1 MTFHLLSKNIQKK
14 IWDMKWDRFTP
25 IQDRAIPVIVNS
37 TRDVIISS
45 GTASGKTES
54 AFLPVLSIVEK
65 KAESELKVLYISPLK
80 ALINNQFERIEK
92 LCEHTHIPIH
102 KWHGDVSQSVKKK
115 FLKEPAGILQITP
128 ESLESLFINR
138 TEQIRK
144 LFKELDFV
152 IIDEIHSFLNGE
164 RGVHL
169 RSLLSRI
176 ENLAQN
182 QPRIIGLSATID
194 NFHFVKEWVNYR
206 TPEKVE
212 IVEEKGSEKQL
223 MYYLMHFPEKEGEN
237 SGSKLEVSLFEDIRE
252 LTRHQKAII
261 FCNDRGSVEEL
272 TVFLNRLA
280 EREKVG
286 ETYYAHHSS
295 IDKKEREYVEKT
307 MISSKLPKTVVATS
321 TLELGLDIGDVDI
334 VIQLNSTFTVS
345 SLKQRLG
352 RSGRKRDAKQMLQM
366 YTTKR
371 DSLLQSLS
379 VMELA
384 LEKWIEPATGYPQP
398 FDILLHQIISMCTE
412 TNGITISKLLERVE
426 NNHIFYKLDT
436 VDVQILLNHMIKLDY
451 LEIVKGPNEVI
462 VGLEGERILRSRD
475 FYAVFITPEEYL
487 VLEGVRKIGT
497 LDKSTFLGSEGDNII
512 LSGKLWTIKQ
522 IDSQKNKIYVSKA
535 VNGKPPRYSSSGLK
549 LHKKIGEKIIQI
561 LCDDYQFNY
570 INKEAL
576 DSLNDERR
584 FYHDNNIQ
592 SIDRVIREEDD
603 SFLLESFT
611 GTVIAQTLVWMLRSL
626 GFVAKIEDGLNR
638 LRIEGPFSI
647 DVLNF
652 IKGEEWDEVRLFP
665 FITEVEWF
673 NSKFSPFLPDELFMK
688 MHIAHEMD
696 IRGATEYLEEFEF
709 KFVDCR
715 ARRA

>member
-1 MTFHLLSKNIQKK
+1 MTFNLLSKNIQKK

-25 IQDRAIPVIVNS
+25 IQDSTIPVIINS
-37 TRDVIISS
+37 SRDVIVSS
-45 GTASGKTES
+45 GTASGKTEA
-54 AFLPVLSIVEK
+54 AFLPILSLVEK
-65 KAESELKVLYISPLK
+65 AAVSELKVLYISPLK

-115 FLKEPAGILQITP
+115 FLREPAGILQITP
-128 ESLESLFINR
+128 ESIESLFINR
-138 TEQIRK
+138 TEQIK
-144 LFKELDFV
+144 NLFKSLDFV
-152 IIDEIHSFLNGE
+152 VIDEIHSFLNND

-176 ENLAQN
+176 ETLAQN
-182 QPRIIGLSATID
+182 RPRIIGLSATID
-194 NFHFVKEWVNYR
+194 NFEFVKTWVNY
-206 TPEKVE
+206 TSPEEVE
-212 IVEEKGSEKQL
+212 IVDEKGSEKHL
-223 MYYLMHFPEKEGEN
+223 LYYLMHFPEKEDEEAGN
-237 SGSKLEVSLFEDIRE
+237 KLEVSLFEDIRD
-252 LTRHQKAII
+252 LTRNQKAII

-307 MISSKLPKTVVATS
+307 MMESKMPKTVVATS

-371 DSLLQSLS
+371 DSLLQSLA

-384 LEKWIEPATGYPQP
+384 LDKWIEPATGYAQP
-398 FDILLHQIISMCTE
+398 YDILFHQVISICTE
-412 TNGITISKLLERVE
+412 TNGITTSQLLERIE
-426 NNHIFYKLDT
+426 RNHIFYQFST
-436 VDVQILLNHMIKLDY
+436 IDVQLLINHM
-451 LEIVKGPNEVI
+451 LEQDILEMVKGPNELI
-462 VGLEGERILRSRD
+462 VGLAGERILRSRD
-475 FYAVFITPEEYL
+475 FYAVFITPEEYM

-512 LSGKLWTIKQ
+512 LAGKLWTIKQ
-522 IDSQKNKIYVSKA
+522 IDMEKNKIYVSKA

-549 LHKKIGEKIIQI
+549 LHKKIGEKIMGI
-561 LCDDYQFNY
+561 LCDDHQFHYTNQ
-570 INKEAL
+570 EAL
-576 DSLNDERR
+576 DTLNDERK
-584 FYHDNNIQ
+584 FYHDNQIHLGN
-592 SIDRVIREEDD
+592 RVIKEEDG
-603 SFLLESFT
+603 SYLLESFT
-611 GTVIAQTLVWMLRSL
+611 GTVIAQTLGWMFRAI
-626 GFVAKIEDGLNR
+626 GFAAKIEDGLNR
-638 LRIEGPFSI
+638 MRIEGPLSI

-652 IKGEEWDEVRLFP
+652 IKKEDWDETRLLP
-665 FITEVEWF
+665 HIAEPELY
-673 NSKFSPFLPDELFMK
+673 NSKFSPYLPDKLFWS
-688 MHIAHEMD
+688 MHAAHEMD
-696 IRGATEYLEEFEF
+696 IEGAIQYLNEFEF
-709 KFVDCR
+709 IFIDCKV
-715 ARRA
+715 RR